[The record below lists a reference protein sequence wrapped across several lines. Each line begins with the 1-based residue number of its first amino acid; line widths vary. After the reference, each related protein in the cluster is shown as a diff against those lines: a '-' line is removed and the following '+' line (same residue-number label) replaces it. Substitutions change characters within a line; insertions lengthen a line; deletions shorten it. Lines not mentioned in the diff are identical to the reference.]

1 VKERQME
8 LALIR
13 TLMDKE
19 FYENNK
25 GIRTP
30 DNLFSKDLRG
40 IKRTLD
46 YAMETYERSIT
57 PAELEGLFFTHNVLT
72 TANKDSY
79 RELFKKIN
87 KAEPMSS
94 DIAQEVMGNLFQ
106 KLVGE
111 EIANLGVKYV
121 NGAENTLEPIRK
133 IIEDYQD
140 DFMPNLKIDWGDIS
154 IDTLLEKA
162 DVQAKWKF
170 NIPSLQRRIEGVSGG
185 HLVLVGAR
193 PNTGKTSFHA
203 SIIASEDGFA
213 RQGAKCI
220 VLCNE
225 ESYDRVGARYLSAA
239 SNMSM
244 DEVKGNY
251 ALAATRYKP
260 VHDNIKIKD
269 STGKD
274 MRWVEAVVKAYQ
286 PDILVLDMGDKFA
299 SKGSADSHVYLKD
312 AAIHARNIAK
322 QYDCAIIW
330 MSQLSADAEGK
341 VYVDQSMMEG
351 SKTGKAAECDLMIL
365 ISKNPQVEGQDEQD
379 SQRHLN
385 IAKNKLRGGWHGVVH
400 CELDGDRSRYTV

>member
-1 VKERQME
+1 ME

-46 YAMETYERSIT
+46 YAMDTYERSIT

-87 KAEPMSS
+87 RSQPMSS
-94 DIAQEVMGNLFQ
+94 DIAQEVMGNMFQ

-121 NGAENTLEPIRK
+121 NGAENTLEPVRK

-162 DVQAKWKF
+162 DIQAKWKF
-170 NIPSLQRRIEGVSGG
+170 NISTLQRRIEGVSGG

-203 SIIASEDGFA
+203 SIIASEGGFA

-225 ESYDRVGARYLSAA
+225 ESYDRVGAR
-239 SNMSM
+239 
-244 DEVKGNY
+244 
-251 ALAATRYKP
+251 
-260 VHDNIKIKD
+260 
-269 STGKD
+269 
-274 MRWVEAVVKAYQ
+274 
-286 PDILVLDMGDKFA
+286 
-299 SKGSADSHVYLKD
+299 
-312 AAIHARNIAK
+312 
-322 QYDCAIIW
+322 
-330 MSQLSADAEGK
+330 
-341 VYVDQSMMEG
+341 
-351 SKTGKAAECDLMIL
+351 
-365 ISKNPQVEGQDEQD
+365 
-379 SQRHLN
+379 
-385 IAKNKLRGGWHGVVH
+385 
-400 CELDGDRSRYTV
+400 

>member
-1 VKERQME
+1 
-8 LALIR
+8 
-13 TLMDKE
+13 MDKE